1 MEKIQFKVH
10 SELIIEIYLIDNINL
25 LTDVRAKCC
34 LIPPNSLSQLLHSNF
49 IALDQRVLITVICIF
64 QILYTV
70 CNMEYMQRFKI
81 SGAKISGD
89 WAIIPKLNK
98 FEGNIAAQYNNIE
111 DIE

>member
-1 MEKIQFKVH
+1 
-10 SELIIEIYLIDNINL
+10 
-25 LTDVRAKCC
+25 
-34 LIPPNSLSQLLHSNF
+34 
-49 IALDQRVLITVICIF
+49 
-64 QILYTV
+64 
-70 CNMEYMQRFKI
+70 MQRFKI